1 MKYTPDEVIQYV
13 QEEDV
18 KFIRMAFCDVYGKQR
33 NVAIMPTELPRA
45 FEYGIAVDASAIPG
59 FHMGLRS
66 DLFLRPNAET
76 LKELPWR
83 PQHGRVA
90 HMFCDIL
97 HPDGSP
103 FAGDTRALLR
113 RAVDL
118 AGQQGC
124 AFRFGTEMEFYL
136 FKLDQDGEPTK
147 EPFDHAGYMEV
158 APDDRGENVRRDIC
172 LTLERMGILPESSHH
187 ESGPGQN
194 EIDFRYA
201 DPISA
206 ADNTIL
212 FRSVVK
218 AIAAQNGL
226 WADFDPR
233 PLPDWDGNGMHIN
246 LSAARNGAD
255 LSPLDLIPGLLAH
268 SREVTLFLNPTADS
282 YARLGRDK
290 APLYIS
296 WSEENRSQLLRIPAA
311 SGRFRRLELRSPD
324 STANPYLAFAL
335 LIYAALDGMERGLP
349 MPEPADM
356 DLLET
361 DPETL
366 RDFEHLPR
374 DLEEA
379 VRVARESAF
388 IREYVPEQV
397 LRAYTPGSGK

>member
-59 FHMGLRS
+59 FHMGPRS

-147 EPFDHAGYMEV
+147 EPFDHAGYLEV

-201 DPISA
+201 DPVSA
-206 ADNTIL
+206 ADNAIL

-233 PLPDWDGNGMHIN
+233 PLPDWDGSGMHVNI
-246 LSAARNGAD
+246 SAARNGAD
-255 LSPLDLIPGLLAH
+255 LSPLELIPGLLDKI
-268 SREVTLFLNPTADS
+268 RDMTLFLDPSAAS
-282 YARLGRDK
+282 YTRLGQNK

-296 WSEENRSQLLRIPAA
+296 WSEENRSQLLRVPAA

-324 STANPYLAFAL
+324 STANPYLVFTL
-335 LIYAALDGMERGLP
+335 LIHAVLEGMERGLP
-349 MPEPADM
+349 LPEPAEL
-356 DLLET
+356 DLLNAE
-361 DPETL
+361 PEIL
-366 RDFEHLPR
+366 KGFERLPQS
-374 DLEEA
+374 LQEA
-379 VRVARESAF
+379 AGIAAVSAF
-388 IREYVPEQV
+388 IREHVPEQV
-397 LRAYTPGSGK
+397 LKAYVPERY